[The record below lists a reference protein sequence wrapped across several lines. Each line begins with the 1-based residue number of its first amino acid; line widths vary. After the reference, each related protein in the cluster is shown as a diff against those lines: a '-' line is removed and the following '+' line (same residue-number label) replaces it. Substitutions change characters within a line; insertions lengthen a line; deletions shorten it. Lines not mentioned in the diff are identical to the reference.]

1 MIWLIGVGGS
11 FGALLRYLIGD
22 LINNRSKGTFPLG
35 TWIIN
40 LTGSLLLGLLAK
52 LHITNQIQDWV
63 WFLFGIG
70 FCGAFTTFSTF
81 SYETVKLLL
90 EKQYKIAFIYVITSV
105 FFSVTG
111 AAIVFFI

>member
-1 MIWLIGVGGS
+1 MIWIIGVGGS
-11 FGALLRYLIGD
+11 FGALLRYLIGAF
-22 LINNRSKGTFPLG
+22 INKKSKGTFPLG

-63 WFLFGIG
+63 WFMFGIG

-81 SYETVKLLL
+81 SNETVKLLL
-90 EKQYKIAFIYVITSV
+90 EKQFKIAFIYVISSV
-105 FFSVTG
+105 FISVAA